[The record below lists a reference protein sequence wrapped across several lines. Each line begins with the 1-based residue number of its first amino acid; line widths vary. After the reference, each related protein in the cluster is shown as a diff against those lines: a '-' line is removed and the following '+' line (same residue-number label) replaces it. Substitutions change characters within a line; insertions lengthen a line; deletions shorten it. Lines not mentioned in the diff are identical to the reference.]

1 MKNYLKKLKQIRRGE
16 IDTSELA
23 SKFESKER
31 IPDIFKTL
39 SINKFN
45 NVLLSAELLE

>member
-31 IPDIFKTL
+31 IPEASKTV

-45 NVLLSAELLE
+45 NVLFSSESLE